1 METVP
6 VVRMSP
12 KGRVV
17 IPEEVRERLGL
28 KAGAK
33 FVIFEDRD
41 TVILKTL
48 HPPVAIDRE
57 LLASETRRF
66 AQKAAMKRPCT
77 AKAKGAVRGRA

>member
-6 VVRMSP
+6 VVRMSS
-12 KGRVV
+12 KGGVV

-28 KAGAK
+28 KAGAR

-41 TVILKTL
+41 TLILKTL
-48 HPPVAIDRE
+48 QPPVAIDRE

-66 AQKAAMKRPCT
+66 AEKAAMKRSGSSKT
-77 AKAKGAVRGRA
+77 KGAVRGRQ